1 LKQDNNQ
8 LKKSW
13 EAVIIAQNETG
24 IRLRIKAATLLS
36 FREVFTLWQEE
47 EAFRTFYLTILRAN
61 DFEAFFWEHPG
72 LIDSLLDKPYELML
86 LNSRL
91 LNRRQ
96 VDTRSFATFFETDQL
111 IVNFE
116 NLGKNALL
124 IVPTPVEEIPVD
136 SYKHFANFVRMAPM
150 KQQQELLYQ
159 IGRLL
164 LNHMK
169 EEQYTWLNTAG
180 SGVIWLHIRLDS
192 RPKYYKTN
200 AYKKK
205 DFFNDIKK

>member
-1 LKQDNNQ
+1 MTTNNS
-8 LKKSW
+8 KSKNRW
-13 EAVIIAQNETG
+13 EVVIIAQNETG
-24 IRLRIKAATLLS
+24 IRLRLKGETLLS
-36 FREVFTLWQEE
+36 FREVFTLWREE
-47 EAFRTFYLTILRAN
+47 EAFRTFYLHLLRDN

-72 LIDSLLDKPYELML
+72 LTSSLLDQPYELML

-96 VDTRSFATFFETDQL
+96 VDTVSFATFFKTNQL

-124 IVPTPVEEIPVD
+124 IVPTPIENTSVD
-136 SYKHFANFVRMAPM
+136 GYKHFANFVRAAPI
-150 KQQQELLYQ
+150 KQQQELLHQ
-159 IGRLL
+159 IGTLIL
-164 LNHMK
+164 
-169 EEQYTWLNTAG
+169 EQINANQFIWLNTAG

-205 DFFNDIKK
+205 GFFNDIKK